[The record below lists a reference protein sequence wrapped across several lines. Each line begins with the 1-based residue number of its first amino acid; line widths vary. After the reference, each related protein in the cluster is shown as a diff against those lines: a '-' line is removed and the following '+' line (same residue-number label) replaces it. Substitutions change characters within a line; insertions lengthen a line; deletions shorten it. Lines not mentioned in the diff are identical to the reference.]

1 MENQVSG
8 EDIGKPVVHGDDQI
22 GRIVAYEDR
31 TAYVEPHPDVTDVV
45 RSKLDWS
52 ETTEESFP
60 LQRELVDEIG
70 DDEIRLTTRM

>member
-31 TAYVEPHPDVTDVV
+31 TAYVEPHPDVTDVI
-45 RSKLDWS
+45 RSKLGWS